1 MNAPR
6 TQKSEAS
13 SIWHLRPHWKALTQ
27 APRAHLRPIDGLRA
41 LSILLVFAFHLIWC
55 AQVVIRD
62 TYVQFQQLPPW
73 VQWLKSGAFGVEAF
87 FLLSGFLIG
96 RLLILEF
103 DATKDLQF
111 KRFYVR
117 RFLRLMPAY
126 FIAIASAAIGSIVY
140 PGPSQVFE
148 REMSTNV
155 ENLWTNLLYI
165 NNFWPVKE
173 QFLSHTWSLAVEEQF
188 YFIAPVLLLFMLRRQ
203 LFHHLTKVVVLTLV
217 AYIGSRFYFL
227 AEAMTLMQSQCS
239 NAPSDLSGP
248 MLEASLQ
255 IFVSPLHDCVSATEF
270 GVLYDN
276 LYTRFLGFVVGI
288 AAALLHVRHAEA
300 LRTWFYGSKLCI
312 PITILA
318 TLAVLY
324 PFAEQFLFNDTQIR
338 LISSRIIAHPMLNFG
353 LGFWIL
359 SLLHGSGRLNQW
371 TARLLSS
378 RPLYVIAQLSY
389 SMYLFHILIILGVYQ
404 GLVAQWSEISIA
416 MLMLMG
422 GCVAL
427 PLTLL
432 ISAGVYLFVERPGIA
447 LRGRLP
453 QR

>member
-1 MNAPR
+1 MS
-6 TQKSEAS
+6 TTKLKTLT
-13 SIWHLRPHWKALTQ
+13 SIWRLRTHWRSLTQ
-27 APRAHLRPIDGLRA
+27 APRENLGPVDGLRA
-41 LSILLVFAFHLIWC
+41 LSILLVFAFHLLWC

-62 TYVQFQQLPPW
+62 TYAQYQQLPAW
-73 VQWLKSGAFGVEAF
+73 LQWFKSGALGVEAF

-103 DATKDLQF
+103 NETQDIRF
-111 KRFYVR
+111 KRFYAR

-126 FIAIASAAIGSIVY
+126 FVAIASAAIGSIVY
-140 PGPSQVFE
+140 PGPSQIFE

-155 ENLWTNLLYI
+155 QNLWTNLLYI

-188 YFIAPVLLLFMLRRQ
+188 YFIAPVLLLFALRRQ
-203 LFHHLTKVVVLTLV
+203 LFHHLTKVIVFTLV

-227 AEAMTLMQSQCS
+227 LEAMTLMQSQCP
-239 NAPSDLSGP
+239 NAPSDLGGP

-255 IFVSPLHDCVSATEF
+255 IFISPLHDCIAATEF

-288 AAALLHVRHAEA
+288 GVAILHVRHAAA
-300 LRTWFYGSKLCI
+300 LQAWFHSSKLCI
-312 PITILA
+312 PVTLLA
-318 TLAVLY
+318 TLAVLH
-324 PFAEQFLFNDTQIR
+324 PFVEQFLFNDTQIR

-359 SLLHGSGRLNQW
+359 SLLHGSGRLNHW
-371 TARLLSS
+371 AARLLSS

-404 GLVAQWSEISIA
+404 GLVAQWPDLSVAMA
-416 MLMLMG
+416 MLLG
-422 GCVAL
+422 GIISF
-427 PLTLL
+427 PLTL
-432 ISAGVYLFVERPGIA
+432 ITSTGVYLFVERPGIA
-447 LRGRLP
+447 LRSRLHHW
-453 QR
+453 

>member
-1 MNAPR
+1 MSATKPKTPTN
-6 TQKSEAS
+6 
-13 SIWHLRPHWKALTQ
+13 IWRLRSHWRSLTQ
-27 APRAHLRPIDGLRA
+27 APSKNLRPVDGLRA
-41 LSILLVFAFHLIWC
+41 LSILLVFAFHLLWC

-62 TYVQFQQLPPW
+62 TYAQYQQLPAW
-73 VQWLKSGAFGVEAF
+73 LQWFKSGALGVEAF

-126 FIAIASAAIGSIVY
+126 VLAITSAALGSILY
-140 PGPSQVFE
+140 PGPSKIFE
-148 REMSTNV
+148 RSISTNV

-165 NNFWPVKE
+165 NNFLPVKE

-188 YFIAPVLLLFMLRRQ
+188 YFIAPMLLLLILRRQ
-203 LFHHLTKVVVLTLV
+203 LFKHLGKLIML
-217 AYIGSRFYFL
+217 ALALYIGLRCYFL
-227 AEAMTLMQSQCS
+227 QEAITLMHAQC
-239 NAPSDLSGP
+239 AHTQSDLSGP

-255 IFVSPLHDCVSATEF
+255 IFISPLHDCIAATEF

-288 AAALLHVRHAEA
+288 AAALLHVRHTEV
-300 LRTWFYGSKLCI
+300 LRVWFHGSKLCI
-312 PITILA
+312 PMTLVA
-318 TLAVLY
+318 TFAVLY
-324 PFAEQFLFNDTQIR
+324 PFVEQFLINDTQIR

-359 SLLHGSGRLNQW
+359 ALLHGSGRLNQW
-371 TARLLSS
+371 LARLLSS
-378 RPLYVIAQLSY
+378 RALYVIAQLSY

-404 GLVAQWSEISIA
+404 VLVAHWPDISVA
-416 MLMLMG
+416 MVMLVG
-422 GCVAL
+422 GIISF
-427 PLTLL
+427 PLTL
-432 ISAGVYLFVERPGIA
+432 ITSTGVYLFVERPGIA
-447 LRGRLP
+447 LRSRL
-453 QR
+453 RDW